1 MSVSPQ
7 GYQRSSV
14 NRYESE
20 LWISFSSSFLM
31 SSLWQNPDRLPSFPS
46 TLWEQC
52 SQVLVIVGRM
62 LSRCAV
68 AKLHC
73 RLAAIILTSR
83 VDTLDRRQRW
93 VQEQKTCSN
102 PHSDSEPENR
112 PEEVPDNRVWET
124 REEGYVDKC
133 NKARVRTSMALES
146 FKVRRCRIH
155 LGGLAVELA
164 SDSMTSKHLG
174 DIARIDN
181 AHRELEDWMHSSQH
195 DEYVGSR
202 VEPSPTLTEC
212 ILSLAETFPI
222 RFPPSAWEIEMS
234 SILDIE
240 EDREIRSLSSSGDVV
255 TERPRNRIGQSH
267 AHRT

>member
-1 MSVSPQ
+1 
-7 GYQRSSV
+7 
-14 NRYESE
+14 
-20 LWISFSSSFLM
+20 M
-31 SSLWQNPDRLPSFPS
+31 SSLWQTPDRLPSFPS

-52 SQVLVIVGRM
+52 SQVLVIAGRM

-124 REEGYVDKC
+124 REEGYVDKS

-146 FKVRRCRIH
+146 FKVRCCRMH
-155 LGGLAVELA
+155 LGRLAVELA
-164 SDSMTSKHLG
+164 SDSVISKHLG
-174 DIARIDN
+174 DIARI
-181 AHRELEDWMHSSQH
+181 
-195 DEYVGSR
+195 
-202 VEPSPTLTEC
+202 
-212 ILSLAETFPI
+212 ETFPI

-234 SILDIE
+234 SILNIE
-240 EDREIRSLSSSGDVV
+240 EDREIWSLSSSGDVV
-255 TERPRNRIGQSH
+255 SERQRNRIGQSH